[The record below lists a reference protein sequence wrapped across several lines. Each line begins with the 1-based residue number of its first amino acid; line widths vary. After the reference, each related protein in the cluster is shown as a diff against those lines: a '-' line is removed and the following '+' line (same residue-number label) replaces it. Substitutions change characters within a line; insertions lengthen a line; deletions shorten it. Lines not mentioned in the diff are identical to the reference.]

1 MKSVIGKNLTI
12 SLYGESH
19 GKSIGVIIDGLPAG
33 ICIDTTYMQSQLDK
47 RKPKGKISTQ
57 RKEEDD
63 FIITS
68 GVFNEHTTG
77 TPIHI
82 MIENKTQLS
91 KHQDW

>member
-1 MKSVIGKNLTI
+1 MKSVIGKNLTL

-19 GKSIGVIIDGLPAG
+19 GKSIGIVIDGLCAG
-33 ICIDTTYMQSQLDK
+33 IPVDTTFMQAQLDK

-68 GVFNEHTTG
+68 GVFNGYTTG

-82 MIENKTQLS
+82 MIENKAQRS
-91 KHQDW
+91 